1 MCPRHGTTVRSG
13 ALQGRHLISWL
24 IQAVTGSGAPRSLQ
38 KPASAAVTGWRHCEQ
53 KRGLSIPTSGM
64 EGKGGVTKFDA
75 VTVGNRRLRNALGPD
90 VGAVLAAEVAQPEGA
105 IARFDTRVM
114 ARNGRV
120 IYHDIVVQCAPERR
134 RGADAQWKSL
144 TARAEQARAVRAGGI
159 SASGHR

>member
-1 MCPRHGTTVRSG
+1 MT
-13 ALQGRHLISWL
+13 A
-24 IQAVTGSGAPRSLQ
+24 SGAPHSLQ
-38 KPASAAVTGWRHCEQ
+38 KTASATVTGWPHCEQ

-75 VTVGNRRLRNALGPD
+75 VTVGNRRLRNTLDAD

-120 IYHDIVVQCAPERR
+120 IYHDIVVQRAPERG
-134 RGADAQWKSL
+134 RGADA
-144 TARAEQARAVRAGGI
+144 
-159 SASGHR
+159 